1 MNNAAL
7 LYEFLKL
14 YDYFELSDQIYDAG
28 GLDPFLIELDGIIKD
43 DPAFV
48 IAATLE
54 AMEDNH
60 DFPELIELGKK
71 VIDSIRAAM
80 V

>member
-1 MNNAAL
+1 MNNAEL

-14 YDYFELSDQIYDAG
+14 YDYFELSDQIYNAG
-28 GLDPFLIELDGIIKD
+28 GLDSFLIELDGMINA

-54 AMEDNH
+54 ALEDNP
-60 DFPELIELGKK
+60 DFPELIESGKK
-71 VIDSIRAAM
+71 VIDSIRAVM